1 MNKLIVMLKASFLQ
15 LKLYLYVILGV
26 VAVSVLS
33 NIIVSLSIGSG
44 ENPQVSAANVLTVF
58 LIFVGSILPL
68 QLFKRMVNLGA
79 TRKDY
84 YYGILVVYVLSAAF
98 FAVLNTVWFQME
110 NSFIRSYETTY
121 NILEI
126 FGWSQFGITGMLIY
140 QFGAYMLLLSLLSL
154 LFSGI
159 RHVLG
164 WVIWVVILAAIPVF
178 TSIAPL
184 RHKLAN
190 GLMVLLSND
199 SLLAGFGLTFLIA
212 CVLLAGGW
220 WFTAKR
226 PIF

>member
-1 MNKLIVMLKASFLQ
+1 MLKASFLQ

-98 FAVLNTVWFQME
+98 FAVLNTVWFQLE

-199 SLLAGFGLTFLIA
+199 SLLAGFGLTLLIA

>member
-1 MNKLIVMLKASFLQ
+1 MNKLIVILKASFLQ

-26 VAVSVLS
+26 VAVSILS
-33 NIIVSLSIGSG
+33 NIIVSLSTGPG

-68 QLFKRMVNLGA
+68 QLFKKVVNLGS

-98 FAVLNTVWFQME
+98 FAVLNTVWFQLE

-164 WVIWVVILAAIPVF
+164 WVIWVVILAAISVF

-199 SLLAGFGLTFLIA
+199 SLLAGFGLTLLIA